1 MKCFKCNGE
10 LKPITKDGMG
20 YALCNKCGSLFTA
33 QELQSRLAQL
43 QQTQRPQKQSPR
55 PSQAKV
61 VSNISVST
69 QALLISH
76 SSLED
81 LKREFVAF
89 DLETTGFSP
98 VHDRIVEIGA
108 VRFVNKKAIEAFDTL
123 VHSDVPIP
131 PQASRVNGIT
141 NEMISTA
148 PNEFEAISKL
158 VKFLG
163 DAVYGKTALCAHNA
177 SFDMGFLQEALKRSR
192 INSKIVYADTLAA
205 SKAVIKGLE
214 NYKQD
219 TVLKHFN
226 LSNIQA
232 HRAQTDALCCG
243 KIMCKLLPLLESQL
257 GKTEQ
262 PIITRKAQP
271 TVKVKKAQQP
281 VKKNIITEEEMQICI
296 YIKSLLKEQP
306 IEHLDYL
313 RCDKISSG
321 HVKII
326 CIYPFITFRIMKK
339 GKYIII
345 PKEVAKRKKI
355 MGEPCTKDEPL
366 DGIRYFFDSL
376 SMLDIFA
383 KYFNRAFREEYRS
396 IKSYLD
402 ESDYYYERTLDGL
415 RHQTKIPDAPKF
427 FK

>member
-1 MKCFKCNGE
+1 MKCFRCDGE
-10 LKPITKDGMG
+10 LKPITKGGIG
-20 YALCNKCGSLFTA
+20 YAQCNKCGSLFTA
-33 QELQSRLAQL
+33 QELQNRLTQL
-43 QQTQRPQKQSPR
+43 QQPPKQSPR
-55 PSQAKV
+55 PSQAKA

-69 QALLISH
+69 QELLINH
-76 SSLED
+76 SSLGD
-81 LKREFVAF
+81 LKREFIAF

-98 VHDRIVEIGA
+98 ARDRIVEIGA
-108 VRFVNKKAIEAFDTL
+108 VRFVNKRATETFDTL

-148 PNEFEAISKL
+148 PSEFEAISKL
-158 VKFLG
+158 IKFLG
-163 DAVYGKTALCAHNA
+163 NAMHGKTVLCAHNA
-177 SFDMGFLQEALKRSR
+177 SFDMGFLHEALKRCR
-192 INSKIVYADTLAA
+192 INSKIVYVDTLAV
-205 SKAVIKGLE
+205 SKTVIKGLE
-214 NYKQD
+214 NYKQA

-243 KIMCKLLPLLESQL
+243 KIMCKLLPLLEAQPR
-257 GKTEQ
+257 KTEQ
-262 PIITRKAQP
+262 PVTVKKTQQ
-271 TVKVKKAQQP
+271 TVKVKKMQQP

-296 YIKSLLKEQP
+296 YIKSLLREQP

-383 KYFNRAFREEYRS
+383 KYFNRAFMEEYRS

-402 ESDYYYERTLDGL
+402 ESDYYYEKTLDGL